1 MEKEGRAR
9 DRTERR
15 NRGSERRTERD
26 RERQRA
32 LWRDDATA
40 TPPQLLAEV
49 SYDEGTQGE
58 QRGRKE
64 KEAAHRPGLFT
75 RNGPINPRDRCYLFI
90 ILLNVDRRGAK
101 ATALCSLRHATEII
115 FRNIT
120 SV

>member
-1 MEKEGRAR
+1 MWHG
-9 DRTERR
+9 
-15 NRGSERRTERD
+15 
-26 RERQRA
+26 
-32 LWRDDATA
+32 DATA

-49 SYDEGTQGE
+49 SYDEGKQGE

-101 ATALCSLRHATEII
+101 ATVQLRAPRLL
-115 FRNIT
+115 RNIT
-120 SV
+120 PFNEDAWVARVLSAY

>member
-1 MEKEGRAR
+1 M
-9 DRTERR
+9 
-15 NRGSERRTERD
+15 
-26 RERQRA
+26 
-32 LWRDDATA
+32 WRDDATA

-101 ATALCSLRHATEII
+101 ATALLSTPRYGDYIPKYYVGLMRMRGWRE
-115 FRNIT
+115 R
-120 SV
+120 